1 MKNPNRE
8 SPLNSSIEDN
18 GKATKSYLIAI
29 ITSHMTH
36 VQREKGQL
44 VLCELK
50 GT

>member
-1 MKNPNRE
+1 MHR
-8 SPLNSSIEDN
+8 DYN

-29 ITSHMTH
+29 ITSHVTH